1 MNKAILNRRNRERR
15 AKRKERERSEP
26 SINFNDQ
33 LPDAEF
39 VPQKVTQSD
48 DDISTEELLAQ
59 IEDHIAS
66 LGLDESD
73 QKSLGTKLESTAKE
87 LKKPEKKK
95 DKDSSVESALTA
107 PTGSDVDAFGRP
119 AVSAAVEEAL
129 EEEPMEFMVDDP
141 VDAPVDDLSQ
151 VDRLSSMF
159 ASNNFLSG
167 VNPAQAGAIQE
178 SAARAGLDGP
188 VDEETQAEFD
198 AADLMEE
205 IRVLEG
211 LRGPQAE
218 ARLMDI
224 YNQLEAERQKPTS
237 RSKQG
242 SSDLVN
248 RRTGDLFYFPSLFKG
263 RRGVL
268 NTVYVDQILKQL
280 EKSPAI
286 RRLTARRPALGMR
299 PIAAR

>member
-141 VDAPVDDLSQ
+141 VDVPVDDLSQ

>member
-1 MNKAILNRRNRERR
+1 VAR
-15 AKRKERERSEP
+15 
-26 SINFNDQ
+26 IN
-33 LPDAEF
+33 E
-39 VPQKVTQSD
+39 
-48 DDISTEELLAQ
+48 
-59 IEDHIAS
+59 
-66 LGLDESD
+66 
-73 QKSLGTKLESTAKE
+73 
-87 LKKPEKKK
+87 
-95 DKDSSVESALTA
+95 
-107 PTGSDVDAFGRP
+107 
-119 AVSAAVEEAL
+119 AVSTLSPEAQEKIEPKVAAVTKEVEKEKEKEFKAENVAVSSAVEDLL
-129 EEEPMEFMVDDP
+129 EEEPVADDIMEFMVDDP

-159 ASNNFLSG
+159 ASGNLFSG

-188 VDEETQAEFD
+188 VDEETQAELD

-211 LRGPQAE
+211 LGGTQAA

-224 YNQLEAERQKPTS
+224 YEQLEAERQKPTS

-280 EKSPAI
+280 EQSPTI

>member
-129 EEEPMEFMVDDP
+129 EEE
-141 VDAPVDDLSQ
+141 L
-151 VDRLSSMF
+151 
-159 ASNNFLSG
+159 G
-167 VNPAQAGAIQE
+167 G
-178 SAARAGLDGP
+178 
-188 VDEETQAEFD
+188 
-198 AADLMEE
+198 
-205 IRVLEG
+205 
-211 LRGPQAE
+211 
-218 ARLMDI
+218 
-224 YNQLEAERQKPTS
+224 
-237 RSKQG
+237 
-242 SSDLVN
+242 
-248 RRTGDLFYFPSLFKG
+248 RT
-263 RRGVL
+263 R
-268 NTVYVDQILKQL
+268 
-280 EKSPAI
+280 
-286 RRLTARRPALGMR
+286 
-299 PIAAR
+299 

>member
-1 MNKAILNRRNRERR
+1 MNKATLNRRNRERR

-141 VDAPVDDLSQ
+141 VDVPVDDLSQ

-167 VNPAQAGAIQE
+167 VNPVQAGAIQE

-242 SSDLVN
+242 SSDLIN

>member
-141 VDAPVDDLSQ
+141 VDVPVDDLSQ

-242 SSDLVN
+242 SSDLIN